1 MAQDMIG
8 AANEM
13 AVAGEVACADAHALA
28 ARVGVTPLDLAKA
41 INRETGLRLNR
52 CQLGLFGYGPKAEG
66 KSKIV
71 LPATNVPDDVAEAIR
86 ARAVNNGRIACS
98 DAWELADRLKYP
110 RLGIANVIE
119 ALGLRVTPCQLGC
132 F

>member
-1 MAQDMIG
+1 MAQDMIS

-13 AVAGEVACADAHALA
+13 AVAGEVACVDAHALA
-28 ARVGVTPLDLAKA
+28 ARMSVTPLALAKA
-41 INRETGLRLNR
+41 INRDTGLRFTR

-71 LPATNVPDDVAEAIR
+71 LAATNVPDDVADAIR
-86 ARAVNNGRIACS
+86 AKAANGRISCS
-98 DAWELADRLKYP
+98 DAWDVADRFRYP
-110 RLGIANVIE
+110 RLGVANVIE
-119 ALGLRVTPCQLGC
+119 ALGLKVSPCQLGC